1 MGVAAVVTL
10 KNRVGDAAV
19 GGHPV
24 KGGGSCCGRGT
35 CCVGGGCCGWEAQQ
49 VVTLKNRTKWGEARF
64 GGTYGVEVGHPAR
77 GDFLRLHVIS
87 YRRVGQAAS
96 GDFLRGGTHCA
107 PKRIL

>member
-64 GGTYGVEVGHPAR
+64 GGTSCASGDFLR
-77 GDFLRLHVIS
+77 GWDFLRLHVKS

-107 PKRIL
+107 PTQLS